1 MNEDMFRIG
10 VITSTH
16 GLKGEVKVFP
26 TTDDPARF
34 KKLKKCFIRTKSGD
48 VPVEKKSCKFFKN
61 MVILSFSEFND
72 INEIEK
78 YKGCELYV
86 TREDAVPLEEDEFYI
101 ADVIDAE
108 VFEDNG
114 KKLGTLVDV
123 MQTGAND
130 VFVVKMENGKEVL
143 LPVIKDC
150 VLDINAEE
158 KKDCCSHDEWTAG
171 LTISEAD
178 MYFHIMTLF
187 PEMVLGG
194 LNESITGKAIEKGL
208 IGVDA
213 VNIRDFAGNRYGHV
227 DDYTYG
233 GGAGMLMQPGPVYD
247 AYQHVLAQIAV
258 RKEKK
263 GTSAQAKKVRVLYMT
278 PQGQPF
284 KQCMA
289 EEYAKEEDLVLL
301 CGHYEGIDERVLE
314 MIVTD
319 YVSIGDFVL
328 TGGELPAM
336 MIVDATSRLVPGV
349 LGSDE
354 SAVYES
360 FYDGLLE
367 YPQYTRPEEFMGKK
381 VPEVLLSGHHKNIE
395 EWRYEQSMQ
404 RTQER
409 RPDLY
414 EIYVE
419 AHREELEKR
428 RRKKEEKERKRL
440 RREQRAKMQTNE

>member
-130 VFVVKMENGKEVL
+130 VFVVKMANGKEVL

-158 KKDCCSHDEWTAG
+158 KK
-171 LTISEAD
+171 
-178 MYFHIMTLF
+178 
-187 PEMVLGG
+187 
-194 LNESITGKAIEKGL
+194 
-208 IGVDA
+208 
-213 VNIRDFAGNRYGHV
+213 
-227 DDYTYG
+227 
-233 GGAGMLMQPGPVYD
+233 
-247 AYQHVLAQIAV
+247 
-258 RKEKK
+258 
-263 GTSAQAKKVRVLYMT
+263 
-278 PQGQPF
+278 
-284 KQCMA
+284 
-289 EEYAKEEDLVLL
+289 
-301 CGHYEGIDERVLE
+301 
-314 MIVTD
+314 IV
-319 YVSIGDFVL
+319 VH
-328 TGGELPAM
+328 M
-336 MIVDATSRLVPGV
+336 MN
-349 LGSDE
+349 
-354 SAVYES
+354 
-360 FYDGLLE
+360 GLL
-367 YPQYTRPEEFMGKK
+367 
-381 VPEVLLSGHHKNIE
+381 
-395 EWRYEQSMQ
+395 
-404 RTQER
+404 
-409 RPDLY
+409 D
-414 EIYVE
+414 
-419 AHREELEKR
+419 
-428 RRKKEEKERKRL
+428 
-440 RREQRAKMQTNE
+440 